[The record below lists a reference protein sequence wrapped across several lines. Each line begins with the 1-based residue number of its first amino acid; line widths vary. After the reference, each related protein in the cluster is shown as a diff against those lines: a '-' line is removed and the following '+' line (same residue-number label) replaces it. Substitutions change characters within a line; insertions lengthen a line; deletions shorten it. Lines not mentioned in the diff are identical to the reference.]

1 MEKMIET
8 DAKSVVDLLF
18 ETKVFKEEL
27 TRDNLNSIEEF
38 VGYLLETRI
47 NSNVKMLKFKE
58 KFKK

>member
-1 MEKMIET
+1 MEKMIKT
-8 DAKSVVDLLF
+8 DAKAVVDLLF
-18 ETKVFKEEL
+18 ETKVFKDEL